1 MTWQPPEGMD
11 EYLEPTEL
19 CDSDNEEVKKKA
31 QELTKDAANPKQ
43 AAIRIFHFVRDQI
56 PFGVEHNDAK
66 ASDTL
71 RKGTGHCVPK
81 ANLQVALLRAIGIP
95 ARYHQVVLS
104 KEVLKGILPDRIHK
118 MLPEKIWYH
127 PWCECYLSGKW
138 ISCESLFDK
147 ALYDAAVR
155 KEVLSKEQIPMIDW
169 DGENDLTMVGSW
181 MLEDKGTFSSLDDV
195 FREAESESNAP
206 GFVSRIVFYFS
217 NRYTSKLRKS

>member
-11 EYLEPTEL
+11 EYLKPTEL

-31 QELTKDAANPKQ
+31 QELTKDADNPKQ
-43 AAIRIFHFVRDQI
+43 AAIGIFHFVRDQI
-56 PFGVEHNDAK
+56 PFGTDRSDTR

-71 RKGTGHCVPK
+71 RIGTGHCCPK
-81 ANLQVALLRAIGIP
+81 ANLQVALLRSIGIP

-104 KEVLKGILPDRIHK
+104 KEVLKGILPDRIHR

-155 KEVLSKEQIPMIDW
+155 KEVLSKEQMPMIDW

-195 FREAESESNAP
+195 FREAESEHNLP
-206 GFVSRIVFYFS
+206 GFIAGIARYFS
-217 NRYTSKLRKS
+217 NRYISKLRKS

>member
-1 MTWQPPEGMD
+1 
-11 EYLEPTEL
+11 
-19 CDSDNEEVKKKA
+19 
-31 QELTKDAANPKQ
+31 
-43 AAIRIFHFVRDQI
+43 
-56 PFGVEHNDAK
+56 
-66 ASDTL
+66 
-71 RKGTGHCVPK
+71 
-81 ANLQVALLRAIGIP
+81 
-95 ARYHQVVLS
+95 
-104 KEVLKGILPDRIHK
+104 

-147 ALYDAAVR
+147 ALYDAAVG